1 MTVTALEEYRTRHAD
16 DTKVGMVAMISAR
29 QSLVPLSQIKA
40 DLEQAGLGDLVPKP
54 TAISD
59 LWRKATSSAARK
71 GVEIGDKRL
80 NILIRKVKDDEQEII
95 RSVVLE
101 TVDAKGKV
109 LHFEESAH
117 VIFHKDTER
126 MRVKRLVDVGGVADD
141 VIQQLRDAYAARLA
155 GTDVLIN
162 GKYVPGYTKDQDD
175 IRTLLTEGVKSLGA
189 VPIRE
194 TGGVFFVP
202 PSGAAKL
209 AQLEKVARG
218 WTGAECH
225 SLPLIE
231 DDPDD
236 PRKQHGLVQ
245 AGVTASVVTE
255 VDQLLAEYREHKD
268 NLSSRRQA
276 SIVRRHRDI
285 KARVLEYRELLEDNL
300 EDAVTR
306 LNLLA
311 LTMPKVIDAV
321 TVEAA

>member
-1 MTVTALEEYRTRHAD
+1 MNVTTLQDYRERHAN
-16 DTKVGMVAMISAR
+16 DTKIGSVAMISAR

-40 DLEQAGLGDLVPKP
+40 DLEAAGLGDLVPKP

-59 LWRKATSSAARK
+59 LWRKATSSAQRK

-80 NILIRKVKDDEQEII
+80 NILIRKVKDDEKEIV
-95 RSVVLE
+95 RSVVIE

-117 VIFHKDTER
+117 VIFYKETER

-141 VIQQLRDAYAARLA
+141 VIQQLRDAYAARITGA
-155 GTDVLIN
+155 DVCVN
-162 GKYVPGYTKDQDD
+162 GKWIPGYTKDQDD
-175 IRTLLTEGVKSLGA
+175 IRTLLTEGVKSLKA

-202 PSGAAKL
+202 PAGAEKL
-209 AQLEKVARG
+209 AKLEKVARG

-231 DDPDD
+231 DDPED
-236 PRKQHGLVQ
+236 PRKQQRLVQ
-245 AGVTASVVTE
+245 AGVTASVLTD
-255 VDQLLAEYREHKD
+255 VDALLAEFREHKD

-276 SIVRRHRDI
+276 SIVRRHREI
-285 KARVLEYRELLEDNL
+285 KARVMEYRELLEDNL

-321 TVEAA
+321 PVAA